1 MSPMPDVEDFSF
13 QEPISG
19 DNLLLEDL
27 QNVLG
32 SFIANL
38 QQLLANPPLV
48 DNVVFL
54 GHIALDLGGLSRV
67 LMRVSQAK
75 DSERFQTTGE
85 IVHNIL
91 TQSLTVVGVR
101 EREISLATATTSFDP
116 HNPLS
121 SDLHKILL
129 NFLQFSEETL
139 IMVHELQ
146 FLLEDLLEE

>member
-1 MSPMPDVEDFSF
+1 MSPVPDVDDFSF

-19 DNLLLEDL
+19 DSLLLDDL

-38 QQLLANPPLV
+38 QQLLANPPLA
-48 DNVVFL
+48 DNAVFL
-54 GHIALDLGGLSRV
+54 GHVALDLEGLSRI
-67 LMRVSQAK
+67 LMRISQAT
-75 DSERFQTTGE
+75 DSERFKTVGE

-91 TQSLTVVGVR
+91 MQTLEVVGIRGRDV
-101 EREISLATATTSFDP
+101 SLASAAAAFDP
-116 HNPLS
+116 QNPLS

-129 NFLQFSEETL
+129 NFLQFSEQTL

-146 FLLEDLLEE
+146 FLQEDLIEE